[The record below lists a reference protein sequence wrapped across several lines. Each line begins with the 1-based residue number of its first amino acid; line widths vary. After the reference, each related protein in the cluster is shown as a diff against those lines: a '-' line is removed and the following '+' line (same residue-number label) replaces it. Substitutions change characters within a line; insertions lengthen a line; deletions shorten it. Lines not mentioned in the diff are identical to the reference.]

1 MKKRVYAGA
10 IVLGLGTVTIALA
23 QRGTGPTIPPS
34 AAADAPA
41 PRTPDKPRS
50 NRAELYAKI
59 ARLRAEVELLQLEH
73 DRLRDRV
80 SADMKE
86 RVEGLDGGA
95 SLQIAR
101 DYMRIGAELVG
112 KGPEFEAALQDK
124 GEEVWKAVNKAV
136 AASAPAEFVR
146 WKQEFVRVA
155 TDLNRKKIDLV
166 ALEIRLDESM

>member
-23 QRGTGPTIPPS
+23 QRGTGPTMPS
-34 AAADAPA
+34 PDAANAPA
-41 PRTPDKPRS
+41 PRTPDKPRCD
-50 NRAELYAKI
+50 RAELYARI

-80 SADMKE
+80 SADLKE

-95 SLQIAR
+95 SQQVAR

-112 KGPEFEAALQDK
+112 KGNEFEATLQDK
-124 GEEVWKAVNKAV
+124 GEEVWKAVNKAF
-136 AASAPAEFVR
+136 AASAPAEQDR
-146 WKQEFVRVA
+146 WKQEFLRIA

-166 ALEIRLDESM
+166 ALEIRLDESL